1 VPDIF
6 IGFKPFVELI
16 DNSL

>member
-6 IGFKPFVELI
+6 IGFAPFVDFI
-16 DNSL
+16 D